1 METICNGLVI
11 KSVDFQDNDQIITI
25 LTKEHGL
32 ITLMCAGT
40 RKEISKNRHATNV
53 LDFSEF
59 EFFKAREHGKVSRL
73 KKASLL
79 KKYENITAN
88 VELYSY
94 ATYFGEMISFI
105 LESEYNYGELANLY
119 LSAISALEKK
129 VNPELVFVKFELE
142 LLKLTG
148 NKVYLEGCAIC
159 RTRKEI
165 LAISPFHNG
174 LVCYHCAEKGK
185 TKPNDKEQIL
195 DIIRVNNAS
204 FDELNALN
212 ISGFSKVYLVKLM
225 HAWVKDLFPLDSK
238 ALELISYLQS
248 YVN

>member
-1 METICNGLVI
+1 METICKGLVI
-11 KSVDFQDNDQIITI
+11 KSVDFQDNDQIITV

-32 ITLMCAGT
+32 ISLMCVGT
-40 RKEISKNRHATNV
+40 RKEGSKNRHATNV

-73 KKASLL
+73 KKATLV
-79 KKYENITAN
+79 KKYENITVN

-94 ATYFGEMISFI
+94 ATYFGEIISFV

-129 VNPELVFVKFELE
+129 TNPELVFVKFELE
-142 LLKLTG
+142 LLRLTG

-159 RTRKEI
+159 RTRQEI
-165 LAISPFHNG
+165 FAISPFHNG
-174 LVCYHCAEKGK
+174 LVCAHCIEKGV
-185 TKPNDKEQIL
+185 TKPSDKEQIL
-195 DIIRVNNAS
+195 DIIKINNS
-204 FDELNALN
+204 DFDGLNTLT
-212 ISGFSKVYLVKLM
+212 ITGFSKVYLAKMM

-238 ALELISYLQS
+238 ALELITYLQN